1 MAVESAAVD
10 SVCVYCG
17 SSTAADPA
25 YIEAARAFGA
35 ALAGAGQRLIYGGGG
50 IGLMG
55 AVARGAHE
63 AGGRVL
69 GVMPEFLLSRER
81 LFNDVETVV
90 VQSMHERK
98 MIMFEKA
105 DAFVVLPGG
114 LGTLEELF
122 EVWVARSLG
131 MHTKPV
137 VVCDPTGLLEP
148 LHALVDHLDEAGFVR
163 HDAREALLWAGSAE
177 EALDLVEQHLGT
189 EPLLVPG
196 TEAVEVVE

>member
-105 DAFVVLPGG
+105 DAFVVRPGG
-114 LGTLEELF
+114 IGTLEEIVELLS
-122 EVWVARSLG
+122 WQRLDL
-131 MHTKPV
+131 HRKPIV
-137 VVCDPTGLLEP
+137 FYSPGGFWEP
-148 LHALVDHLDEAGFVR
+148 LFALFQHTIDHKLTPSNFMLGWRSVERVEDILPTIAAMAAESPNP
-163 HDAREALLWAGSAE
+163 DAHPRTPQL
-177 EALDLVEQHLGT
+177 T
-189 EPLLVPG
+189 
-196 TEAVEVVE
+196 

>member
-1 MAVESAAVD
+1 MAVEYAAVD

-114 LGTLEELF
+114 IGTLEEIVELLS
-122 EVWVARSLG
+122 WQRLDL
-131 MHTKPV
+131 HRKPIV
-137 VVCDPTGLLEP
+137 FYSPGGFWEP
-148 LHALVDHLDEAGFVR
+148 LFALFQHTIDHKLTPSNFMLGWRSVERVEDILPTIAAMAAESPNP
-163 HDAREALLWAGSAE
+163 DAHPRTPQL
-177 EALDLVEQHLGT
+177 T
-189 EPLLVPG
+189 
-196 TEAVEVVE
+196 